1 MALDA
6 AQKLSVYECLGV
18 TAGPGGGT
26 NEDKAT
32 IHNGFGV
39 TLTLTEMDRL
49 RDQLDAYLTGVTSA
63 VETKIAALV
72 VAWDAVRLCTGKMEG
87 GSIGDISGM
96 SDSFEDKRANIRG
109 LMQVYV
115 PVMHMVEAIRRRQGE
130 RPLTIGVLR

>member
-1 MALDA
+1 MALTD

-18 TAGPGGGT
+18 THGAGGGT
-26 NEDKAT
+26 NENSAT

-39 TLTLTEMDRL
+39 TLTLSEMDRL
-49 RDQLDAYLTGVTSA
+49 RDQLDAHLAGITSA

-72 VAWDAVRLCTGKMEG
+72 VAWDAVRLCTGKMEAG
-87 GSIGDISGM
+87 TIGDISGM

-115 PVMHMVEAIRRRQGE
+115 PVMHMVESIRRRQGE
-130 RPLTIGVLR
+130 RPLTIGVMR